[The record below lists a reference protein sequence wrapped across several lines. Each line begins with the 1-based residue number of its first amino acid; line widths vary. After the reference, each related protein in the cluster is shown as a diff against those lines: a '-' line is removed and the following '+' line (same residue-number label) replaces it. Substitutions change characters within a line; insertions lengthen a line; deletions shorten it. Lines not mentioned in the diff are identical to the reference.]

1 MRNYEQM
8 IQNDTKWPK
17 HDKIISNEIKTI
29 TKKSVEVYLSTC
41 SYQSVFGPQVW
52 LKETQQWAEKETFG
66 LPESVWGT
74 ALVWWLTNCSLMNVW
89 CSSGLF
95 VRSVKK
101 LQRLKG
107 ESWAFLSMLIP
118 REKLQKC
125 TIRVLWFILLIIVII
140 LHQSVIWMSNRL
152 QWLILAK
159 IGFKFRQLH
168 RGSRRSTACSAFV
181 GRLVESSFHIGGE
194 DLKTS
199 EGILTFSCVSS
210 FCSNVFSQLWRFVIS
225 LSESDSGGVIH

>member
-17 HDKIISNEIKTI
+17 HDKIISNEIQTI

-66 LPESVWGT
+66 LPESFWGT

-107 ESWAFLSMLIP
+107 ESWAFLSMPIP

-125 TIRVLWFILLIIVII
+125 PICVLWFILLIIVII
-140 LHQSVIWMSNRL
+140 LHQSVIWMSNGL
-152 QWLILAK
+152 QWLILCVCRQTRRV
-159 IGFKFRQLH
+159 IVPHRWRRFKNERGNPDLFTRQQLLLQCLQSAVKVRH
-168 RGSRRSTACSAFV
+168 QSLWKQQRWSHSLNIKNVTKCSSV
-181 GRLVESSFHIGGE
+181 THI
-194 DLKTS
+194 TPT
-199 EGILTFSCVSS
+199 IL
-210 FCSNVFSQLWRFVIS
+210 
-225 LSESDSGGVIH
+225 